1 MLSTLAVCLL
11 LLDVALLCVIVCH
24 IESNLNSWKEQEDK
38 HVLEGWEGSVCV
50 GRGGGGKEGGV
61 VCMCWRDGEDLGGCC
76 VGVFSVCLLQVCVCV
91 CVCVLWPITVTGTS
105 QDVMDTLCELY
116 WNLKEEDMWAGLFA
130 KRARFPETNI
140 AIAYEQHGF
149 FEQAQAQYEQVSMFM
164 KLEKKEGIPE

>member
-1 MLSTLAVCLL
+1 M
-11 LLDVALLCVIVCH
+11 
-24 IESNLNSWKEQEDK
+24 
-38 HVLEGWEGSVCV
+38 LEGWEGSVCV
-50 GRGGGGKEGGV
+50 RKGGEEGRRGEWCACVGGMGSFWVGV
-61 VCMCWRDGEDLGGCC
+61 VWVCSLCVCC
-76 VGVFSVCLLQVCVCV
+76 RCVCV

-116 WNLKEEDMWAGLFA
+116 WHLKEEDMWAGLFA

>member
-1 MLSTLAVCLL
+1 M
-11 LLDVALLCVIVCH
+11 
-24 IESNLNSWKEQEDK
+24 
-38 HVLEGWEGSVCV
+38 HVLEGWGGSGWVLFGCV
-50 GRGGGGKEGGV
+50 
-61 VCMCWRDGEDLGGCC
+61 L
-76 VGVFSVCLLQVCVCV
+76 CLFVAVCVCV